1 MGNYTMAA
9 VFIILLNVLLFF
21 SAQAMSS
28 INPDG
33 VVCYHTEGSVLEGK
47 IQQSGNQ
54 TTANTDVL
62 NDLPG
67 PQEAVTTGSSNL
79 FTDIFNSI
87 LSSIKSIPGLSFVLS
102 VVKAPSNIFG
112 CMEFLPSAFI
122 TGINVFWYLISF
134 LALLELL
141 WGR

>member
-21 SAQAMSS
+21 SAEAMRSV
-28 INPDG
+28 NPSG
-33 VVCYHTEGSVLEGK
+33 AVCYHVEGSVIDGK
-47 IQQSGNQ
+47 IYNSGNQ
-54 TTANTDVL
+54 TTAQSGVL

-67 PQEAVTTGSSNL
+67 AQEAVTTGSANI

-87 LSSIKSIPGLSFVLS
+87 LSSIKSIPGLSFMLS
-102 VVKAPSNIFG
+102 IVKAPSNIFG
-112 CMEFLPSAFI
+112 CLEFLPSAFVA
-122 TGINVFWYLISF
+122 GINVFWYLITF